1 LPRLSINAQAHPPNE
16 APTAVSLQPMH
27 VPGKD
32 EDRNRGGV
40 DHASENVLRRAS
52 AAHRQTHHGQRGHH
66 QEADAAAEIAAVDGN
81 QKLRDARGARRQMR
95 FAGRQRFA
103 KKTAPGEQRRRE
115 QHQPRHETGENRR
128 RRREEDERAKR
139 PADEADDE

>member
-1 LPRLSINAQAHPPNE
+1 LITPAR
-16 APTAVSLQPMH
+16 
-27 VPGKD
+27 
-32 EDRNRGGV
+32 
-40 DHASENVLRRAS
+40 NVLRRAS

-66 QEADAAAEIAAVDGN
+66 QEADAAEITAVDGN
-81 QKLRDARGARRQMR
+81 EKLRDARGASRQMR

-128 RRREEDERAKR
+128 RRREEDERPKR
-139 PADEADDE
+139 PGDEADDE